1 MLLSHTSNEEYNL
14 TSNKFE
20 DLLWEEIKVT
30 KPTGYLDKR
39 VVYLDFHQYLTFE
52 IKFTKRWAA
61 GVRAEART
69 WAEAGGD
76 RTVGRRS
83 RSWAREP
90 LAASGKSVPA
100 ERGGATGGTTL
111 AKPRRSRRDEPV
123 REGRK
128 RTTFL
133 GRANVPL

>member
-52 IKFTKRWAA
+52 INFTKWWAV
-61 GVRAEART
+61 GVRACDGCRVEDDEIPVHR
-69 WAEAGGD
+69 
-76 RTVGRRS
+76 
-83 RSWAREP
+83 P
-90 LAASGKSVPA
+90 LV
-100 ERGGATGGTTL
+100 TGS
-111 AKPRRSRRDEPV
+111 APP
-123 REGRK
+123 
-128 RTTFL
+128 
-133 GRANVPL
+133 PM

>member
-52 IKFTKRWAA
+52 INFTKWWAV
-61 GVRAEART
+61 GVRAK
-69 WAEAGGD
+69 AGGD
-76 RTVGRRS
+76 PGR
-83 RSWAREP
+83 
-90 LAASGKSVPA
+90 LAG
-100 ERGGATGGTTL
+100 
-111 AKPRRSRRDEPV
+111 DELV
-123 REGRK
+123 CEG
-128 RTTFL
+128 
-133 GRANVPL
+133 